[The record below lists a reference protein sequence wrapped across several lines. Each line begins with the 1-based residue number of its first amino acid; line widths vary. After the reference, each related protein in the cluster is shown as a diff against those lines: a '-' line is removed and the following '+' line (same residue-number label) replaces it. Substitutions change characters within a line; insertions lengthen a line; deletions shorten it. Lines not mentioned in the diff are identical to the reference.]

1 MNRDRRN
8 PTDRSWV
15 WALIGL
21 VIGGA
26 LGSFVFQGGSG
37 RAAPEQQ
44 PLAREIRM
52 PVETPE
58 ERELRGLKIAAHG
71 AEGQLTDAV
80 QTPDGWALGIEMPK
94 RPVQVERL
102 ERDALRMFREIKRTG
117 ARVANV
123 VLVARTDQLKDVY
136 GHPLKDV
143 VLARIGLTGETFARI
158 NWDGFDPKN
167 FPRVAD
173 ELWLHDEL
181 LKQMQQRLEQEASQG
196 QAGQQGGQDQ
206 GGSGGGGAGGG
217 EGGVAGGG

>member
-1 MNRDRRN
+1 MNRGQRN
-8 PTDRSWV
+8 PIDRGWV
-15 WALIGL
+15 WALLGL

-26 LGSFVFQGGSG
+26 LGSLVFQGGSG

-44 PLAREIRM
+44 PPAREMRV

-71 AEGQLTDAV
+71 AAGQLADAV
-80 QTPDGWALGIEMPK
+80 HTPDGWALGIEMSK
-94 RPVQVERL
+94 RPAKLEEL
-102 ERDALRMFREIKRTG
+102 ERDVLRMFREIKRTG
-117 ARVANV
+117 AQVANV

-143 VLARIGLTGETFARI
+143 VVARIRLTGDTFARI

-167 FPRVAD
+167 FTRVAD

-181 LKQMQQRLEQEASQG
+181 LKQLQQRLAQEPSPG
-196 QAGQQGGQDQ
+196 QSGGQGGQ
-206 GGSGGGGAGGG
+206 GAGGGAG
-217 EGGVAGGG
+217 AGGAAGDGG